1 MYLFRFLSVFE
12 KKYMVMSRM
21 YSLLTWGHKIFK
33 KIKFFF
39 FFFMG
44 LERGAVV
51 SLSYAVKVLNY
62 LGKIWKVKKRP
73 IGEVVIPMGPSL
85 RRANL

>member
-1 MYLFRFLSVFE
+1 
-12 KKYMVMSRM
+12 MSRM
-21 YSLLTWGHKIFK
+21 YTLVTWGHKNFK
-33 KIKFFF
+33 KIKFYFI
-39 FFFMG
+39 FMG

-51 SLSYAVKVLNY
+51 SLSYAVKVLNN
-62 LGKIWKVKKRP
+62 LGKIWKVKKHP

>member
-12 KKYMVMSRM
+12 KKNIVMSRM
-21 YSLLTWGHKIFK
+21 YSLVTWGHKKLK
-33 KIKFFF
+33 KIKFFI
-39 FFFMG
+39 FMG

>member
-12 KKYMVMSRM
+12 KKNMVMSRM
-21 YSLLTWGHKIFK
+21 YSLVTWGHKNFK
-33 KIKFFF
+33 KIKF

>member
-1 MYLFRFLSVFE
+1 
-12 KKYMVMSRM
+12 MSRM
-21 YSLLTWGHKIFK
+21 YTLVTWGYKNFK
-33 KIKFFF
+33 KIKFYFI
-39 FFFMG
+39 FMG

-62 LGKIWKVKKRP
+62 LGKKWKVKKRP

-85 RRANL
+85 RQANL

>member
-1 MYLFRFLSVFE
+1 MN
-12 KKYMVMSRM
+12 
-21 YSLLTWGHKIFK
+21 SLVTWGHKKFK
-33 KIKFFF
+33 KIKKI
-39 FFFMG
+39 FMG

-62 LGKIWKVKKRP
+62 IGKKWKVKKRP

-85 RRANL
+85 RQANL

>member
-1 MYLFRFLSVFE
+1 
-12 KKYMVMSRM
+12 MVISRM
-21 YSLLTWGHKIFK
+21 NSLVTWGHKKFK
-33 KIKFFF
+33 KIKF

-51 SLSYAVKVLNY
+51 SLFYAVKVLNY
-62 LGKIWKVKKRP
+62 LGKKLKVKKHP

-85 RRANL
+85 RQANL

>member
-1 MYLFRFLSVFE
+1 
-12 KKYMVMSRM
+12 MVMSRM
-21 YSLLTWGHKIFK
+21 YSLVTWGHKNFK
-33 KIKFFF
+33 KIKF

-73 IGEVVIPMGPSL
+73 IGEVVIPMAPSL

>member
-1 MYLFRFLSVFE
+1 
-12 KKYMVMSRM
+12 
-21 YSLLTWGHKIFK
+21 
-33 KIKFFF
+33 
-39 FFFMG
+39 MG